1 MNNIPQ
7 INAYVK
13 YFDKNSQY
21 INLLVYDEEL
31 LTNIMKYGIKLK
43 IYLKKNLIVNQ
54 CIMINALKL
63 K

>member
-1 MNNIPQ
+1 M
-7 INAYVK
+7 NAYVK

-43 IYLKKNLIVNQ
+43 IYLKKNLIVKQ
-54 CIMINALKL
+54 CIMINTLKL

>member
-1 MNNIPQ
+1 M
-7 INAYVK
+7 NAYVK

-43 IYLKKNLIVNQ
+43 IYLKKNLIVKNV
-54 CIMINALKL
+54 
-63 K
+63 